1 MAKVRFENTLKKMI
15 FEIRGYESFTEM
27 ETALLDFCDET
38 MGANH
43 PNIVAEYPVYYKHFI
58 NDKISY
64 EHIGYVQLGID
75 RDDHS
80 CYTIEHLTLD
90 RKILKNHWHPF
101 YFYKGECEYR
111 FKSEQDN

>member
-1 MAKVRFENTLKKMI
+1 MAKFRFENSLNKMI
-15 FEIRGYESFTEM
+15 FEIRGYESFSEM

-43 PNIVAEYPVYYKHFI
+43 PDIVVEYPVYYKHFI

-64 EHIGYVQLGID
+64 EHIGYVNLGID
-75 RDDHS
+75 QDDGS

-90 RKILKNHWHPF
+90 RKTLKNHWHPF
-101 YFYKGECEYR
+101 YFYKGECEYG
-111 FKSEQDN
+111 FKN

>member
-38 MGANH
+38 MVANH

-101 YFYKGECEYR
+101 YFYKGECEYG

>member
-58 NDKISY
+58 NDN
-64 EHIGYVQLGID
+64 
-75 RDDHS
+75 

-101 YFYKGECEYR
+101 YFYKGECEYG